1 MLRSYEA
8 IYDHGQ
14 LRWVNDAPKETPLR
28 VIVTV
33 IAEVKTATAESSIVK
48 LNTQVSVPPFEKG
61 GLGGILRAE
70 DSPPETKIPLNPPF
84 PKGEAVNSISLT
96 SAPTC
101 KRRRPPPELAGMM
114 RVVTVEDD
122 LVKPVPNLIIDPPFE
137 KGGLGGFKNA

>member
-33 IAEVKTATAESSIVK
+33 IAEVKTATAEPKAVELSPSPNGGK
-48 LNTQVSVPPFEKG
+48 SVAKEVLGWERSTG
-61 GLGGILRAE
+61 GEATDFTR
-70 DSPPETKIPLNPPF
+70 PHPNPP
-84 PKGEAVNSISLT
+84 PLGEGTVKINPTALT
-96 SAPTC
+96 SEPAR

-114 RVVTVEDD
+114 RVVNVEDN
-122 LVKPVPNLIIDPPFE
+122 LVEPGIPETEWDVLK
-137 KGGLGGFKNA
+137 

>member
-33 IAEVKTATAESSIVK
+33 IDEAKTSNLES
-48 LNTQVSVPPFEKG
+48 TG
-61 GLGGILRAE
+61 
-70 DSPPETKIPLNPPF
+70 
-84 PKGEAVNSISLT
+84 
-96 SAPTC
+96 

-114 RVVTVEDD
+114 CVVNAED
-122 LVKPVPNLIIDPPFE
+122 NLMEPAIPETEWDVL
-137 KGGLGGFKNA
+137 K

>member
-61 GLGGILRAE
+61 GLGG
-70 DSPPETKIPLNPPF
+70 
-84 PKGEAVNSISLT
+84 
-96 SAPTC
+96 
-101 KRRRPPPELAGMM
+101 
-114 RVVTVEDD
+114 
-122 LVKPVPNLIIDPPFE
+122 
-137 KGGLGGFKNA
+137 FKNAYI

>member
-33 IAEVKTATAESSIVK
+33 IDEAKTANLE
-48 LNTQVSVPPFEKG
+48 
-61 GLGGILRAE
+61 
-70 DSPPETKIPLNPPF
+70 
-84 PKGEAVNSISLT
+84 
-96 SAPTC
+96 PTG

-114 RVVTVEDD
+114 RVVNVEDN
-122 LVKPVPNLIIDPPFE
+122 LVESAIPNQIIDTP
-137 KGGLGGFKNA
+137 L